1 MEPPPSSAADRWWSV
16 LQWEQSSDSG
26 ITLDDVRTLH
36 HLPSAR
42 VCQQFEVLTGDFAC
56 PLDLPVDEDE
66 VEDESAEDEDDTVQV
81 QQRRLIDDGSNN

>member
-1 MEPPPSSAADRWWSV
+1 M
-16 LQWEQSSDSG
+16 
-26 ITLDDVRTLH
+26 
-36 HLPSAR
+36 
-42 VCQQFEVLTGDFAC
+42 LTGDFAC

>member
-1 MEPPPSSAADRWWSV
+1 MTYAPH
-16 LQWEQSSDSG
+16 
-26 ITLDDVRTLH
+26 RTPQ

-42 VCQQFEVLTGDFAC
+42 VCRLSEVLTGDFAC

-81 QQRRLIDDGSNN
+81 HH